1 MAKKDV
7 AVQDEAGL
15 PAEFLNEMALDAG
28 AGSEEVTAKD
38 LAIPFLRVLQ
48 KMSPQLSKREAEY
61 IEGATDGDIINTVT
75 GQLWACSDEKEPAKV
90 TIIPVDFKFKVMEWW
105 PRNSKLGSGL
115 VKSYTR
121 DEDLPAH
128 ERKENA
134 EGKMKTMTDQGT
146 ELIDTAEHYVLIVH
160 PDGTMEQALI
170 VMSSTQLGSSR
181 KWNSLIKQKMLSTAN
196 GPVPAPSF
204 SHMYTLGTAYKS
216 NDDGEWAVF
225 TVADAGRVENIDI
238 YRAAKAFNTSISSGT
253 VVVKHTQEGTST
265 DVPF

>member
-7 AVQDEAGL
+7 AVKEEAGL
-15 PAEFLNEMALDAG
+15 PAAMLEEMAMDAG
-28 AGSEEVTAKD
+28 AGSEQVTADD

-48 KMSPQLSKREAEY
+48 KMSPQLSKREAEF

-75 GQLWACSDEKEPAKV
+75 GQLWECSKDVDADAV
-90 TIIPVDFKFKVMEWW
+90 TLIPVDFKFKTMEWW
-105 PRNSKLGSGL
+105 PRNSKQGSGL
-115 VKSYTR
+115 VGSYSR
-121 DEDLPAH
+121 GEELPLH

-134 EGKMKTMTDQGT
+134 EGKMKTMTEKGT

-160 PDGTMEQALI
+160 PDGMMEQALI
-170 VMSSTQLGSSR
+170 AMSSTQLGSSR

-196 GPVPAPSF
+196 GPVAAPSF

-225 TVADAGRVENIDI
+225 TIADAGRVENIDV
-238 YRAAKAFNTSISSGT
+238 YRAAKAFNASISSGT
-253 VVVKHTQEGTST
+253 VVVKHTQESKEA
-265 DVPF
+265 PF

>member
-1 MAKKDV
+1 MAKKDI
-7 AVQDEAGL
+7 AVQEEAGL

-28 AGSEEVTAKD
+28 AGSEEITTDD

-121 DEDLPAH
+121 DEQLPAH

-134 EGKMKTMTDQGT
+134 EGKLKTITDKGT

-160 PDGTMEQALI
+160 PDGMMEQALI
-170 VMSSTQLGSSR
+170 AMSSTQLGASR

-196 GPVPAPSF
+196 GAVPAPSF

-225 TVADAGRVENIDI
+225 TVADAGRVEDIDL
-238 YRAAKAFNTSISSGT
+238 YRAAKAFNSSVSTGQ
-253 VVVKHTQEGTST
+253 VVVKHTQEGTSSE
-265 DVPF
+265 VPF

>member
-1 MAKKDV
+1 MGKKRPLKKEHDNGKSSN
-7 AVQDEAGL
+7 ETRSRSSGL
-15 PAEFLNEMALDAG
+15 PAELLNEMALDAG

-75 GQLWACSDEKEPAKV
+75 GQLWACSDEKDPAKV

-121 DEDLPAH
+121 DEELPVH

-134 EGKMKTMTDQGT
+134 EGKLKTITEKGT

-160 PDGTMEQALI
+160 ADGKMEQALI
-170 VMSSTQLGSSR
+170 AMSSTQLGASR

-196 GPVPAPSF
+196 GPVP
-204 SHMYTLGTAYKS
+204 
-216 NDDGEWAVF
+216 GEWAVF
-225 TVADAGRVENIDI
+225 TVADAGRVEDIDL
-238 YRAAKAFNTSISSGT
+238 YRVAKAFNSSVSTGQ

-265 DVPF
+265 EVPF

>member
-1 MAKKDV
+1 MAKKDI
-7 AVQDEAGL
+7 AVQEEAGL

-28 AGSEEVTAKD
+28 AGSEEITTDD

-48 KMSPQLSKREAEY
+48 KRSPQLSKREAEY

-75 GQLWACSDEKEPAKV
+75 EQLWACSDEKDPAKV

-121 DEDLPAH
+121 DEELPAH

-134 EGKMKTMTDQGT
+134 EGKLKTITEKGT

-160 PDGTMEQALI
+160 PDGKMEQALI
-170 VMSSTQLGSSR
+170 AMSSTQLGASR

-204 SHMYTLGTAYKS
+204 SHMYSLGTAYKS

-225 TVADAGRVENIDI
+225 TVADAGRVEDIDL
-238 YRAAKAFNTSISSGT
+238 YRAAKAFNSSVSTGQ
-253 VVVKHTQEGTST
+253 VVVKHTQEGTSSE
-265 DVPF
+265 VPF